1 MYRKSCLFIFLKIC
15 IRSFSAHPIH
25 PGFHIIT
32 YGLQW
37 INTNLYLYLVTY
49 TTILMFV
56 GETGANWQILTL
68 IIAYYS

>member
-1 MYRKSCLFIFLKIC
+1 MHSIYS
-15 IRSFSAHPIH
+15 
-25 PGFHIIT
+25 GFHIIT